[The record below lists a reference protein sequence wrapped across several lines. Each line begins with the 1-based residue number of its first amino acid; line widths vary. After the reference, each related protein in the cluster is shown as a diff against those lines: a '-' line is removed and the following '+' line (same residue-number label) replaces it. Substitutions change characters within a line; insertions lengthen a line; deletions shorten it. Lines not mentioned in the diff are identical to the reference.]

1 MVKKVFFKLADKGTI
16 FLDEIGELPLNIQCK
31 FLRVL
36 QEGTIRKIGS
46 TKEEKIDV
54 RIIAATNKNLEE
66 MVLKGKFR
74 EDLYYRLNVVPIE
87 IPPLRERKEDIQLLV
102 DNFVKALNKS
112 LNKSLNKNIRYIDK
126 KFINKLL
133 KYNFPGNIRE
143 LQNIIERTMNLCS
156 DNILSDK
163 NLSINTNITLNN
175 DKNND
180 SGALLLQ
187 DIVEKAEKCA
197 IQKVMNEYKS
207 LRKVGKVLGVSH
219 TTVMNKIKKIWNCM

>member
-1 MVKKVFFKLADKGTI
+1 M
-16 FLDEIGELPLNIQCK
+16 
-31 FLRVL
+31 
-36 QEGTIRKIGS
+36 
-46 TKEEKIDV
+46 

-74 EDLYYRLNVVPIE
+74 EDLYYRLNVAPIE

-102 DNFVKALNKS
+102 DNFVKA

-219 TTVMNKIKKIWNCM
+219 TTVMNKIKKYGIVCK

>member
-1 MVKKVFFKLADKGTI
+1 M
-16 FLDEIGELPLNIQCK
+16 
-31 FLRVL
+31 
-36 QEGTIRKIGS
+36 
-46 TKEEKIDV
+46 

-66 MVLKGKFR
+66 MVLNGKFR

-102 DNFVKALNKS
+102 DNFVKA

-175 DKNND
+175 D

-219 TTVMNKIKKIWNCM
+219 TTVMNKIKNMELYVNKYLQL